1 MELVYKK
8 TYISKKEAMLRKNQR
23 NIASF
28 FCLLGKNY
36 INTRFFYKRTEWE
49 IFCSNVLVTN
59 ERRF

>member
-8 TYISKKEAMLRKNQR
+8 TYISKKEAMLRKNRR

-28 FCLLGKNY
+28 LLPFWENY

-49 IFCSNVLVTN
+49 IFCSNVLVN
-59 ERRF
+59 K